1 MSDVYGIRPT
11 SDARD
16 AALRTILRAWTDR
29 GPYEILRIVA
39 GYTPLDQLEA
49 CAQRAQQDINETID
63 RLVSE
68 NIRNAV
74 DNGFSDRV
82 HGMSNLELAGDMVDC
97 GAIDPDE
104 WSLAETIDAIARVR
118 GTQTQTQKET

>member
-1 MSDVYGIRPT
+1 MPDIYGIHPT
-11 SDARD
+11 TDARD

-29 GPYEILRIVA
+29 GPFEILRIVA

-49 CAQRAQQDINETID
+49 CVKRAQQDIDEAID

-74 DNGFSDRV
+74 DNGYAERV
-82 HGMSNLELAGDMVDC
+82 HGMSNLELAGDMADC
-97 GAIDPDE
+97 GAIDPNE

-118 GTQTQTQKET
+118 GTQNKDT